1 MNHCLSKVGKAM
13 KNRPLGITSFTAAIF
28 ALAIASDAWAVGP
41 PVFETP
47 DYRAVNGA
55 VLALKN
61 GFEKDAFDKFERASR
76 YGNKHAQTSVAMMY
90 LKGVGV
96 SKDWVVGYAWL
107 KLASSLGN
115 PETGRARDDVYT
127 QLSDEEKSRVQ
138 EQIDLLNETY
148 GDRLAL
154 ERREEWVRKQKRE
167 VTGSRTGNTA
177 GVELQVGDANGQ
189 TWQIPGTKYF
199 ELLEGSYVMEFRQHL
214 GEVEIGE
221 LELVDDN

>member
-1 MNHCLSKVGKAM
+1 M
-13 KNRPLGITSFTAAIF
+13 KNRLNVLKSFAVALF
-28 ALAIASDAWAVGP
+28 ALSMASNAWAVGP

-47 DYRAVNGA
+47 DHKAVNGA
-55 VLALKN
+55 VHALKK
-61 GFEKDAFDKFERASR
+61 GFEKDAFDKFERASL

-107 KLASSLGN
+107 TLAASLGD
-115 PETGRARDDVYT
+115 PETTRARDDVYA
-127 QLSDEEKSRVQ
+127 QLTDEEKSRTKQ
-138 EQIDLLNETY
+138 QIDHLNETY
-148 GDRLAL
+148 SDQLAL

-167 VTGSRTGNTA
+167 VTGSRTGSTA
-177 GVELQVGDANGQ
+177 GLELQVGDANGH
-189 TWQIPGTKYF
+189 TWQIAGTKYF

-221 LELVDDN
+221 LTLVDEN